1 MLTIKVL
8 PGPLD
13 WICLWFDW
21 SEATSAQH
29 KIIGYSNSTY
39 RKSDQR
45 LRFYIKHANFTF
57 LIEYLTISSSTES
70 TDKINQ
76 KHSVFLFK
84 KNFKQMSR

>member
-1 MLTIKVL
+1 MLIIKVL

-21 SEATSAQH
+21 SEAASAQH
-29 KIIGYSNSTY
+29 KIIGYNNCTY
-39 RKSDQR
+39 RKSDQS
-45 LRFYIKHANFTF
+45 LDFISNMLTLPF

-84 KNFKQMSR
+84 KKKNL